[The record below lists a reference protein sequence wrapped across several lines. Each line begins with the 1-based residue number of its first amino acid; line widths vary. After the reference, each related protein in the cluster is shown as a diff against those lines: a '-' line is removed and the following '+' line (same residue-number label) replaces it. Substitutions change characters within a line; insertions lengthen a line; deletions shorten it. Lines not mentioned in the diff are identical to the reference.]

1 MADSHITLPHRLV
14 LDERRILT
22 MTGATEVV
30 SFDELAVV
38 VKTTLG
44 TLVIQG
50 KDLQLK
56 QLTQDGGQVAVE
68 GPVTSLHYEQPRQT
82 SGWAK
87 RRFG

>member
-1 MADSHITLPHRLV
+1 MEQAHMALPHRLV
-14 LDERRILT
+14 LDERRSLT

-50 KDLQLK
+50 KELQLK
-56 QLTQDGGQVAVE
+56 QLTPDGGQVAVE
-68 GPVTSLHYEQPRQT
+68 GTVTSLHYEQPRP
-82 SGWAK
+82 SGSWAK
-87 RRFG
+87 RLFG

>member
-1 MADSHITLPHRLV
+1 MEDSHMALPHRLV
-14 LDERRILT
+14 LNERRNLT

-56 QLTQDGGQVAVE
+56 QLTPDGGQVAVE
-68 GPVTSLHYEQPRQT
+68 GTITSLHYEEPRQT
-82 SGWAK
+82 AGWA
-87 RRFG
+87 RRLFG